1 MGARPGW
8 IFTGNTSPLDWP
20 SFESF
25 HGKSGMYSAFFI
37 PTAWK
42 LSTMA
47 TCQNLRTTG
56 FWTLKTKL
64 NRSVSL
70 SIHLEFHLHFH
81 IYWMGSLRTLS
92 RPWIFV
98 PGVCNSYVRAT
109 NKKGE
114 IGSKICSKSIV
125 LCVFL
130 PKIRQDLNVILRIW
144 SQNPISI
151 DWTWSRTRSNQPA
164 QRLPVEIS
172 SRGSLSRQNSVQFS
186 KNEIGC
192 CCTDGAEAV

>member
-1 MGARPGW
+1 MNFYWEHITSRLTEFW
-8 IFTGNTSPLDWP
+8 KFSWKIWYVFSVFTP
-20 SFESF
+20 
-25 HGKSGMYSAFFI
+25 A
-37 PTAWK
+37 AWK

-47 TCQNLRTTG
+47 SCQNLRTTG
-56 FWTLKTKL
+56 FSTLKTKL

-114 IGSKICSKSIV
+114 IGYKSNKNNHLSICWMLFLENKLCKKCKLLAQILIV
-125 LCVFL
+125 IFN
-130 PKIRQDLNVILRIW
+130 RSRI
-144 SQNPISI
+144 
-151 DWTWSRTRSNQPA
+151 
-164 QRLPVEIS
+164 
-172 SRGSLSRQNSVQFS
+172 
-186 KNEIGC
+186 
-192 CCTDGAEAV
+192 